1 MKELNENIIT
11 WAQDKGIFDSSS
23 PLKQLTKTFEEVT
36 ELVTALVQKNEEE
49 IVDAIGDV
57 NVTLV
62 ILKKLAESTKE
73 SGDLANSKI
82 FILINWIV
90 EIFKKICQN
99 KDVTIDVVRAQEML
113 HRVAQE
119 NNQTIESCT
128 QSAYNVIAK
137 RTGKMVDGVFV
148 KDDPTE
154 ANSLQAAKPARKKP
168 KGGIKTNE

>member
-11 WAQDKGIFDSSS
+11 WAQDKGILDSSS

-36 ELVTALVQKNEEE
+36 ELVTALIQKNDSE

-62 ILKKLAESTKE
+62 ILKKLSETGKE

-99 KDVTIDVVRAQEML
+99 KDVTIDIVRAQEML
-113 HRVAQE
+113 HRVAIE
-119 NNQTIESCT
+119 NDKTLQSCT
-128 QSAYNVIAK
+128 QSAYDVIAK
-137 RTGKMVDGVFV
+137 RTGTMVNGVFV
-148 KDDPTE
+148 KDSTTE
-154 ANSLQAAKPARKKP
+154 AAKAPTGKITKGKP
-168 KGGIKTNE
+168 KGGIKANE

>member
-1 MKELNENIIT
+1 MKDLNENIIT
-11 WAQDKGIFDSSS
+11 WAQDKGILESSS

-36 ELVTALVQKNEEE
+36 ELVTALIQKDDSE

-62 ILKKLAESTKE
+62 ILKKLAETGKE

-99 KDVTIDVVRAQEML
+99 KDVTIDIVRAQEML
-113 HRVAQE
+113 HRVAIE
-119 NNQTIESCT
+119 NNKTLESCT
-128 QSAYNVIAK
+128 KSAYDVIAK
-137 RTGKMVDGVFV
+137 RTGKMVNGVFV
-148 KDDPTE
+148 KDADAESAP
-154 ANSLQAAKPARKKP
+154 APGAKASKGKP
-168 KGGIKTNE
+168 KGGIKSNE